1 MGGLNKKWGDGG
13 STKNPKNKRGSI
25 IWNWT
30 IFNIDKTTYSNRS
43 LEQRMTVA
51 KISPHCILNDTHRD
65 NCV

>member
-1 MGGLNKKWGDGG
+1 MGVEVLPKIKKVSGG
-13 STKNPKNKRGSI
+13 TI

-30 IFNIDKTTYSNRS
+30 VFRIDKTTYSNRS
-43 LEQRMTVA
+43 LEQHMTVA